1 MTIRKILVGYGSC
14 GAAAGA
20 DEVYKELKPWANER
34 KIPLAKTGCI
44 GLCYLEPIVDVYD
57 DDHSMRR
64 FVRVDASKMD
74 AFFEAIEHP
83 EEKDML
89 ISDEHQKAWENQ
101 LQIVTGNCGS
111 IDAESIDDYI
121 AHEGY
126 EGLRKALTMT
136 GDEVIKEIEISGLR
150 GRGGAGFPTYFKW
163 RAAKNAK
170 DEPKYIVCNADEGDP
185 GAFMDRS
192 VLEGDPHAVLEG
204 MMIAGYAIG
213 AEEGYIYCRAEYPMA
228 IERLTIAIDAA
239 HERGFLGKNIL
250 GSDFS
255 FDIHIK
261 EGAGAFVCGEETA
274 LIQSLEGKR
283 GTPILKPPFPA
294 EKGYLEKPTNINNV
308 ETLANIAWIIR
319 HGGAE
324 YRKIGTEKSPGTK
337 VFALTGKIKNG
348 GLVEVPMGTSLREI
362 IYDIGGGIKH
372 DKKFKAVQ
380 LGGPSGGCI
389 PAEYLDTPVDYENV
403 NKLGAIMGSGGMVV
417 MDESTCMVDMAK
429 FFISFIVEES
439 CGKCTPCRI
448 GNRRILE
455 ILEKITSGK
464 ATMEDL
470 DHLTELAEVIKDASL
485 CGLGQSAPN
494 PVLST
499 LRYFMDEYKAHVIEK
514 RCPAGVCQDLLR
526 YYISDNCVGCQ
537 RCKKNCPAQC
547 ISGEARQVHEINQ
560 VDCILCGECYRICP
574 VQAIEHR

>member
-34 KIPLAKTGCI
+34 DIPLAKTGCI

-64 FVRVDASKMD
+64 FVRVDANKMD

-89 ISDEHQKAWENQ
+89 ISEEHQKAWENQ

-294 EKGYLEKPTNINNV
+294 EKGYLEQPTNINNV

-319 HGGAE
+319 HGGAAF
-324 YRKIGTEKSPGTK
+324 RKIGTEKSPGTK

-526 YYISDNCVGCQ
+526 YYISNNCVGCQ

>member
-20 DEVYKELKPWANER
+20 DEVYKELKPWANEH

-64 FVRVDASKMD
+64 FVRVDANKMD

-228 IERLTIAIDAA
+228 IERLTLAIDAA

-319 HGGAE
+319 HGGAAF
-324 YRKIGTEKSPGTK
+324 RKIGTEKSPGTK

-448 GNRRILE
+448 GNQRILE

-574 VQAIEHR
+574 VEAIEHR

>member
-1 MTIRKILVGYGSC
+1 MTIAKILVGYGSC

-64 FVRVDASKMD
+64 FVRVDGSQMD

-89 ISDEHQKAWENQ
+89 ISEEHQKAWENQ

-213 AEEGYIYCRAEYPMA
+213 AKEGYIYCRAEYPMA

-319 HGGAE
+319 HGGAAF
-324 YRKIGTEKSPGTK
+324 RKIGTEKSPGTK

-455 ILEKITSGK
+455 ILEKITAGK

-526 YYISDNCVGCQ
+526 YYISNNCVGCQ

>member
-20 DEVYKELKPWANER
+20 DEVYKELQPWANEH

-64 FVRVDASKMD
+64 FVRVDANKMD

-89 ISDEHQKAWENQ
+89 ISEEHQKAWENQ

-250 GSDFS
+250 GTDFS

-319 HGGAE
+319 HGGAAF
-324 YRKIGTEKSPGTK
+324 RKIGTEKSPGTK

-448 GNRRILE
+448 GNQRILE

-526 YYISDNCVGCQ
+526 YYISNNCVGCQ

>member
-1 MTIRKILVGYGSC
+1 
-14 GAAAGA
+14 
-20 DEVYKELKPWANER
+20 
-34 KIPLAKTGCI
+34 
-44 GLCYLEPIVDVYD
+44 
-57 DDHSMRR
+57 
-64 FVRVDASKMD
+64 MD

-239 HERGFLGKNIL
+239 HERGFLGDNIL

-319 HGGAE
+319 HGGAAF
-324 YRKIGTEKSPGTK
+324 RKIGTEKSPGTK

-526 YYISDNCVGCQ
+526 YYISNNCVGCQ

>member
-20 DEVYKELKPWANER
+20 DEVYKELKPWANEH

-64 FVRVDASKMD
+64 FVRVDANKMD
-74 AFFEAIEHP
+74 AFFEAMEHP

-126 EGLRKALTMT
+126 EGLRKALAETR
-136 GDEVIKEIEISGLR
+136 DEVIKEIEISGLR

-170 DEPKYIVCNADEGDP
+170 EEPKYIVCNADEGDP

>member
-20 DEVYKELKPWANER
+20 DEVYKELQPWANER

-57 DDHSMRR
+57 DDRSMRR
-64 FVRVDASKMD
+64 FVRVDANKMD

-228 IERLTIAIDAA
+228 IERLTLAIDAA
-239 HERGFLGKNIL
+239 HERGFLGNNIL
-250 GSDFS
+250 GSGFS

-319 HGGAE
+319 HGGAAF
-324 YRKIGTEKSPGTK
+324 RKIGTEKSPGTK

-389 PAEYLDTPVDYENV
+389 PADYLDTPVDYENV

-455 ILEKITSGK
+455 ILEKITAGK

-526 YYISDNCVGCQ
+526 YYISSNCVGCQ

-574 VQAIEHR
+574 VEAIEHR

>member
-64 FVRVDASKMD
+64 FVRVDASEMD

-83 EEKDML
+83 EEKEML
-89 ISDEHQKAWENQ
+89 ISEEHQKAWENQ

-126 EGLRKALTMT
+126 EGLRKALAMT

-170 DEPKYIVCNADEGDP
+170 EHPKYIVCNADEGDP

-204 MMIAGYAIG
+204 MMIAGFAIG

-526 YYISDNCVGCQ
+526 YYISSNCVGCQ

>member
-20 DEVYKELKPWANER
+20 DEVYKELKPWANEH

-74 AFFEAIEHP
+74 AFFEAMEHP

-89 ISDEHQKAWENQ
+89 ISEEHQKAWENQ

-126 EGLRKALTMT
+126 EGLRKALTMNR
-136 GDEVIKEIEISGLR
+136 DEVIKEIEISGLR

-239 HERGFLGKNIL
+239 HERGFLGDNIL

-526 YYISDNCVGCQ
+526 YYISSNCVGCQ

>member
-20 DEVYKELKPWANER
+20 DEVYKELKPWAKER

-64 FVRVDASKMD
+64 FVRVDASEMD
-74 AFFEAIEHP
+74 AFFEAMEHP

-89 ISDEHQKAWENQ
+89 ISEKDQKAWENQ

-126 EGLRKALTMT
+126 EGIRKALTMT
-136 GDEVIKEIEISGLR
+136 RDEVIKEIEISGLR

-308 ETLANIAWIIR
+308 ETLANVAWIIR
-319 HGGAE
+319 HGGAAF
-324 YRKIGTEKSPGTK
+324 RKIGTEKSPGTK

-389 PAEYLDTPVDYENV
+389 PSEYLDTPVDYENV

-448 GNRRILE
+448 GNQRILE

-526 YYISDNCVGCQ
+526 YYISNNCVGCQ

>member
-1 MTIRKILVGYGSC
+1 MSIRKILVGYGSC

-20 DEVYKELKPWANER
+20 DEVYKELKPWAKEHD
-34 KIPLAKTGCI
+34 IPLAKTGCI

-64 FVRVDASKMD
+64 FVRVDASEMD
-74 AFFEAIEHP
+74 AFFEALEHP
-83 EEKDML
+83 EEKEML
-89 ISDEHQKAWENQ
+89 ISEEHQKAWENQ

-126 EGLRKALTMT
+126 EGLKKALAMT
-136 GDEVIKEIEISGLR
+136 GDEVIKEIEVSGLR

-170 DEPKYIVCNADEGDP
+170 EHPKYIVCNADEGDP

-204 MMIAGYAIG
+204 MMIAGFAIG

-308 ETLANIAWIIR
+308 ETLANVAWIIR

-448 GNRRILE
+448 GNQRILE

-526 YYISDNCVGCQ
+526 YYISNNCVGCQ

>member
-1 MTIRKILVGYGSC
+1 MSIRKILVGYGSC

-20 DEVYKELKPWANER
+20 DEVYKELKPWAKEHD
-34 KIPLAKTGCI
+34 IPLAKTGCI

-64 FVRVDASKMD
+64 FVRVDASEMD

-83 EEKDML
+83 EEKEML
-89 ISDEHQKAWENQ
+89 ISEEHQKAWENQ

-126 EGLRKALTMT
+126 EGLKKVLTMT
-136 GDEVIKEIEISGLR
+136 GDEVIKEIEVSGLR

-170 DEPKYIVCNADEGDP
+170 EHPKYIVCNADEGDP

-192 VLEGDPHAVLEG
+192 VLEGDPHSVLEG

-324 YRKIGTEKSPGTK
+324 FRKIGTEKSPGTK

-362 IYDIGGGIKH
+362 IYDIGGGIKD

-448 GNRRILE
+448 GNQRILE

-526 YYISDNCVGCQ
+526 YYISNNCVGCQ

>member
-20 DEVYKELKPWANER
+20 DEVYKELKPWANEH

-64 FVRVDASKMD
+64 FVRVDASEMD
-74 AFFEAIEHP
+74 AFFEAMEHP

-89 ISDEHQKAWENQ
+89 ISEKDQKAWENQ

-126 EGLRKALTMT
+126 EGLRKALTET
-136 GDEVIKEIEISGLR
+136 RDEVIKEIEVSGLR

-170 DEPKYIVCNADEGDP
+170 EHPKYIVCNADEGDP

-204 MMIAGYAIG
+204 MMIAGFAIG

-239 HERGFLGKNIL
+239 RERGFLGKNIL

-448 GNRRILE
+448 GNQRILE

-526 YYISDNCVGCQ
+526 YYISNNCVGCQ

>member
-1 MTIRKILVGYGSC
+1 MSIRKILVGYGSC

-20 DEVYKELKPWANER
+20 DEVYKELKPWAKER
-34 KIPLAKTGCI
+34 SILLAKTGCI

-74 AFFEAIEHP
+74 AFFEAMEHP
-83 EEKDML
+83 EEKEML
-89 ISDEHQKAWENQ
+89 ISERDQKAWENQ

-126 EGLRKALTMT
+126 EGLKKVLTMT
-136 GDEVIKEIEISGLR
+136 GDEVIKEIEVSGLR

-170 DEPKYIVCNADEGDP
+170 DHPKYIVCNADEGDP

-192 VLEGDPHAVLEG
+192 VLEGDPHSVLEG

-294 EKGYLEKPTNINNV
+294 EKGYLGKPTNINNV
-308 ETLANIAWIIR
+308 ETLANVAWIVR

-455 ILEKITSGK
+455 ILEKITAGK

-514 RCPAGVCQDLLR
+514 RCPAGVCRDLLR

-574 VQAIEHR
+574 VEAIEHR

>member
-20 DEVYKELKPWANER
+20 DEVYKELKPWANEH

-64 FVRVDASKMD
+64 FVRVDANKMD

-126 EGLRKALTMT
+126 EGLRKALAETR
-136 GDEVIKEIEISGLR
+136 DEVIKEIEISGLR

-170 DEPKYIVCNADEGDP
+170 EEPKYIVCNADEGDP

-455 ILEKITSGK
+455 ILEKITAGK

-574 VQAIEHR
+574 VEAIEHR

>member
-1 MTIRKILVGYGSC
+1 MSIRKILVGYGSC

-89 ISDEHQKAWENQ
+89 ISEEHQKAWENQ

-170 DEPKYIVCNADEGDP
+170 EEPKYIVCNADEGDP

-204 MMIAGYAIG
+204 MMIAGFAIG

-250 GSDFS
+250 GTDFS

-319 HGGAE
+319 HGGAAF
-324 YRKIGTEKSPGTK
+324 RKIGTEKSPGTK

-389 PAEYLDTPVDYENV
+389 PADYLDTPVDYENV

-470 DHLTELAEVIKDASL
+470 EHLTELAEVIKDASL

-514 RCPAGVCQDLLR
+514 RCPAGVCKDLLR
-526 YYISDNCVGCQ
+526 YYISDRCVGCQ

-547 ISGEARQVHEINQ
+547 ITGEARQVHEIHQ

-574 VQAIEHR
+574 VQAIDHR

>member
-20 DEVYKELKPWANER
+20 DEVYKELKPWANEH

-64 FVRVDASKMD
+64 FVRVDANKMD

-89 ISDEHQKAWENQ
+89 ISEEHQKAWENQ

-163 RAAKNAK
+163 RAAKNAQE
-170 DEPKYIVCNADEGDP
+170 EPKYIVCNADEGDP

-250 GSDFS
+250 GTDFS

-324 YRKIGTEKSPGTK
+324 YQKIGTEKSPGTK

-574 VQAIEHR
+574 VEAIEHR

>member
-1 MTIRKILVGYGSC
+1 MSIRKILVGYGSC

-20 DEVYKELKPWANER
+20 DEVYKELKLWAKEHD
-34 KIPLAKTGCI
+34 IPLAKTGCI

-64 FVRVDASKMD
+64 FVRVDASEMD

-89 ISDEHQKAWENQ
+89 ISEEHQKAWENQ

-126 EGLRKALTMT
+126 EGLKKALAMT
-136 GDEVIKEIEISGLR
+136 GDEVIKEIEVSGLR
-150 GRGGAGFPTYFKW
+150 GRGGAGFSTYFKW
-163 RAAKNAK
+163 RAARNAK
-170 DEPKYIVCNADEGDP
+170 EHPKYIVCNADEGDP

-448 GNRRILE
+448 GNQRILE

-526 YYISDNCVGCQ
+526 YYISNNCVGCQ

>member
-64 FVRVDASKMD
+64 FVRVDANKMD

-163 RAAKNAK
+163 RAAKSAK

-239 HERGFLGKNIL
+239 HERGFLGDNIL

-319 HGGAE
+319 HGGAAF
-324 YRKIGTEKSPGTK
+324 RKIGTEKSPGTK

-526 YYISDNCVGCQ
+526 YYISNNCVGCQ

>member
-64 FVRVDASKMD
+64 FVRVDANKMD

-239 HERGFLGKNIL
+239 HERGFLGDNIL

-319 HGGAE
+319 HGGAAF
-324 YRKIGTEKSPGTK
+324 RKIGTEKSPGTK

-526 YYISDNCVGCQ
+526 YYISNNCVGCQ

>member
-1 MTIRKILVGYGSC
+1 MSIRKILVGYGSC

-20 DEVYKELKPWANER
+20 DEVYKALKPWANER

-64 FVRVDASKMD
+64 FVRVDGKEMET
-74 AFFEAIEHP
+74 FFEAVEHP
-83 EEKDML
+83 EETDML
-89 ISDEHQKAWENQ
+89 ISEKDEKAWENQ
-101 LQIVTGNCGS
+101 RQIVTGNCGS

-126 EGLRKALTMT
+126 EGLRKALAETR
-136 GDEVIKEIEISGLR
+136 DEVIKEIEISGLR

-163 RAAKNAK
+163 RAAKNA
-170 DEPKYIVCNADEGDP
+170 EEHPKYIVCNADEGDP

-213 AEEGYIYCRAEYPMA
+213 ANEGFIYCRAEYPMA

-239 HERGFLGKNIL
+239 HEKGLLGKNIL
-250 GSDFS
+250 GTDFS

-294 EKGYLEKPTNINNV
+294 EKGYMKKPTNINNV
-308 ETLANIAWIIR
+308 ETLANVAWIIR

-324 YRKIGTEKSPGTK
+324 FHKIGTEKSPGTK

-362 IYDIGGGIKH
+362 IYDIGGGIKD

-389 PAEYLDTPVDYENV
+389 PADHLDTPVDYENV

-514 RCPAGVCQDLLR
+514 RCPAGVCKDLLR
-526 YYISDNCVGCQ
+526 YYISERCVGCQ

-547 ISGEARQVHEINQ
+547 ISGEARHIHEIDQ
-560 VDCILCGECYRICP
+560 VNCILCGECYRICP
-574 VQAIEHR
+574 VQAIERR

>member
-20 DEVYKELKPWANER
+20 DEVYKELKPWAKEHD
-34 KIPLAKTGCI
+34 IPLAKTGCI

-64 FVRVDASKMD
+64 FVRVDASEMD
-74 AFFEAIEHP
+74 AFFEAMEHP
-83 EEKDML
+83 EEKEML
-89 ISDEHQKAWENQ
+89 ISEEHQKAWENQ

-126 EGLRKALTMT
+126 EGLKKALTET
-136 GDEVIKEIEISGLR
+136 RDEVIKEIEISGLR

-163 RAAKNAK
+163 RAAKDAK
-170 DEPKYIVCNADEGDP
+170 EHPKYIVCNADEGDP

-294 EKGYLEKPTNINNV
+294 QKGYLEKPTNINNV
-308 ETLANIAWIIR
+308 ETLANVAWIIR

-324 YRKIGTEKSPGTK
+324 FRKIGTEKSPGTK

-389 PAEYLDTPVDYENV
+389 PADYLDTPVDYENV

-470 DHLTELAEVIKDASL
+470 EHLTELAEVIKDASL

-514 RCPAGVCQDLLR
+514 RCPAGVCKDLLR
-526 YYISDNCVGCQ
+526 YYISERCVGCQ

-547 ISGEARQVHEINQ
+547 ITGEARHVHEIHQ
-560 VDCILCGECYRICP
+560 IDCILCGECYRICP
-574 VQAIEHR
+574 VEAIEHR

>member
-20 DEVYKELKPWANER
+20 DEVYKELKPWAKEH

-64 FVRVDASKMD
+64 FVRVDANKMD
-74 AFFEAIEHP
+74 AFFDAIEHP

-213 AEEGYIYCRAEYPMA
+213 AKEGYIYCRAEYPMA
-228 IERLTIAIDAA
+228 IERLTLAIDAA

-319 HGGAE
+319 HGGAAF
-324 YRKIGTEKSPGTK
+324 RKIGTEKSPGTK

-455 ILEKITSGK
+455 ILEKITAGK

-514 RCPAGVCQDLLR
+514 RCPAGVCKDLLR
-526 YYISDNCVGCQ
+526 YYISNNCVGCQ

>member
-1 MTIRKILVGYGSC
+1 MSIRKILVGYGSC

-20 DEVYKELKPWANER
+20 DEVYKELKPWAKER
-34 KIPLAKTGCI
+34 SILLAKTGCI

-74 AFFEAIEHP
+74 AFFEAMEHP
-83 EEKDML
+83 EEKEML
-89 ISDEHQKAWENQ
+89 ISERDQKAWENQ

-126 EGLRKALTMT
+126 EGLKKVLTMT
-136 GDEVIKEIEISGLR
+136 GDEVIKEIEVSGLR

-170 DEPKYIVCNADEGDP
+170 EHPKYIVCNADEGDP

-192 VLEGDPHAVLEG
+192 VLEGDPHSVLEG

-294 EKGYLEKPTNINNV
+294 EKGYLGKPTNINNV
-308 ETLANIAWIIR
+308 ETLANVAWIVR

-362 IYDIGGGIKH
+362 IYDIGGGIKQ

-448 GNRRILE
+448 GNQRILE

-514 RCPAGVCQDLLR
+514 RCPAGVCRDLLR

-560 VDCILCGECYRICP
+560 VNCILCGECYRICP

>member
-1 MTIRKILVGYGSC
+1 MSIRKILVGYGSC

-20 DEVYKELKPWANER
+20 DEVYKELKPWAKEHD
-34 KIPLAKTGCI
+34 IPLAKTGCI

-64 FVRVDASKMD
+64 FVRVDASEMD

-83 EEKDML
+83 EEKEML
-89 ISDEHQKAWENQ
+89 ISEEHQKAWENQ

-126 EGLRKALTMT
+126 EGLKKVLTMT
-136 GDEVIKEIEISGLR
+136 GDEVIKEIEVSGLR

-170 DEPKYIVCNADEGDP
+170 EHPKYIVCNADEGDP

-192 VLEGDPHAVLEG
+192 VLEGDPHSVLEG

-324 YRKIGTEKSPGTK
+324 FRKIGTEKSPGTK

-448 GNRRILE
+448 GNQRILE

-526 YYISDNCVGCQ
+526 YYISNNCVGCQ

>member
-1 MTIRKILVGYGSC
+1 MTIAKILVGYGSC

-64 FVRVDASKMD
+64 FVRVDGSQMD

-89 ISDEHQKAWENQ
+89 ISEEHQKAWENQ

-250 GSDFS
+250 GTDFS

-319 HGGAE
+319 HGGAAF
-324 YRKIGTEKSPGTK
+324 RKIGTEKSPGTK

-455 ILEKITSGK
+455 ILEKITAGK

-574 VQAIEHR
+574 VEAIEHR

>member
-1 MTIRKILVGYGSC
+1 MSIRKILVGYGSC

-20 DEVYKELKPWANER
+20 DEVYKELKPWAKER
-34 KIPLAKTGCI
+34 SILLAKTGCI

-74 AFFEAIEHP
+74 AFFEAMEHP
-83 EEKDML
+83 EEKEML
-89 ISDEHQKAWENQ
+89 ISERDQKAWENQ

-126 EGLRKALTMT
+126 EGLKKVLTMT
-136 GDEVIKEIEISGLR
+136 GDEVIKEIEVSGLR

-170 DEPKYIVCNADEGDP
+170 EHPKYIVCNADEGDP

-192 VLEGDPHAVLEG
+192 VLEGDPHSVLEG

-294 EKGYLEKPTNINNV
+294 EKGYLGKPTNINNV
-308 ETLANIAWIIR
+308 ETLANVAWIVR

-448 GNRRILE
+448 GNQRILE

-514 RCPAGVCQDLLR
+514 RCPAGVCRDLLR

-537 RCKKNCPAQC
+537 RCKENCPAQC

-560 VDCILCGECYRICP
+560 VNCILCGECYRICP

>member
-20 DEVYKELKPWANER
+20 DEVYKELQPWANER

-64 FVRVDASKMD
+64 FVRVDANKMD

-228 IERLTIAIDAA
+228 IERLTLAIDAA
-239 HERGFLGKNIL
+239 HERGFLGDNIL

-319 HGGAE
+319 HGGAAF
-324 YRKIGTEKSPGTK
+324 RKIGTEKSPGTK

-389 PAEYLDTPVDYENV
+389 PADYLDTPVDYENV

-526 YYISDNCVGCQ
+526 YYISNNCVGCQ

>member
-64 FVRVDASKMD
+64 FVRVDANKMD

-89 ISDEHQKAWENQ
+89 ISEEHQKAWENQ

-136 GDEVIKEIEISGLR
+136 GDEVIQEIEISGLR

-163 RAAKNAK
+163 KAAKNAK

-228 IERLTIAIDAA
+228 IERLTLAIDAA
-239 HERGFLGKNIL
+239 HERGFLGDNIL

-319 HGGAE
+319 HGGAAF
-324 YRKIGTEKSPGTK
+324 RKIGTEKSPGTK

-455 ILEKITSGK
+455 ILEKITAGK

-526 YYISDNCVGCQ
+526 YYISNNCVGCQ

-574 VQAIEHR
+574 VEAIEHR

>member
-57 DDHSMRR
+57 DDHLMRR
-64 FVRVDASKMD
+64 FVRVDASEMD

-89 ISDEHQKAWENQ
+89 ISEKDQKAWENQ

-170 DEPKYIVCNADEGDP
+170 DAPKYIVCNADEGDP

-204 MMIAGYAIG
+204 MMIAGFAIG

-239 HERGFLGKNIL
+239 RERGFLGKNIL

-319 HGGAE
+319 HGGAAF
-324 YRKIGTEKSPGTK
+324 RKIGTEKSPGTK

-389 PAEYLDTPVDYENV
+389 PSEYLDTPVDYENV

-448 GNRRILE
+448 GNQRILE

-526 YYISDNCVGCQ
+526 YYISNNCVGCQ

>member
-1 MTIRKILVGYGSC
+1 MTISKILVGYGSC

-89 ISDEHQKAWENQ
+89 ISEEHQKAWENQ

-170 DEPKYIVCNADEGDP
+170 EEPKYIVCNADEGDP

-204 MMIAGYAIG
+204 MMIAGFAIG

-250 GSDFS
+250 GTDFS

-319 HGGAE
+319 HGGAAF
-324 YRKIGTEKSPGTK
+324 RKIGTEKSPGTK

-389 PAEYLDTPVDYENV
+389 PADYLDTPVDYENV

-470 DHLTELAEVIKDASL
+470 EHLTELAEVIKDASL

-514 RCPAGVCQDLLR
+514 RCPAGVCKDLLR
-526 YYISDNCVGCQ
+526 YYISDRCVGCQ

-547 ISGEARQVHEINQ
+547 ITGEARQVHEIHQ

-574 VQAIEHR
+574 VEAIDHR

>member
-1 MTIRKILVGYGSC
+1 MSIRKILVGYGSC

-20 DEVYKELKPWANER
+20 DEVYKELGPWANER

-64 FVRVDASKMD
+64 FVRVDANKMD

-89 ISDEHQKAWENQ
+89 ISEEHQKAWENQ

-136 GDEVIKEIEISGLR
+136 GDEVIKEIEVSGLR

-170 DEPKYIVCNADEGDP
+170 EHPKYIVCNADEGDP

-319 HGGAE
+319 HGGAAF
-324 YRKIGTEKSPGTK
+324 RKIGTEKSPGTK

-526 YYISDNCVGCQ
+526 YYISSNCVGCQ

>member
-20 DEVYKELKPWANER
+20 DEVYKELKPWANEH

-64 FVRVDASKMD
+64 FVRVDANKMD

-89 ISDEHQKAWENQ
+89 ISEEHQKAWENQ

-163 RAAKNAK
+163 RAARNAK

-319 HGGAE
+319 HGGAAF
-324 YRKIGTEKSPGTK
+324 RKIGTEKSPGTK

-389 PAEYLDTPVDYENV
+389 PADYLDTPVDYENV

-526 YYISDNCVGCQ
+526 YYISNNCVGCQ

>member
-20 DEVYKELKPWANER
+20 DEVYKELQPWANER

-64 FVRVDASKMD
+64 FVRVDANKMD
-74 AFFEAIEHP
+74 AFFEAMEHP

-89 ISDEHQKAWENQ
+89 ISEEHQKAWENQ

-126 EGLRKALTMT
+126 EGLRKALTET
-136 GDEVIKEIEISGLR
+136 RDEVIKEIEISGLR

-319 HGGAE
+319 HGGAAF
-324 YRKIGTEKSPGTK
+324 RKIGTEKSPGTK

-455 ILEKITSGK
+455 ILEKITAGK

-574 VQAIEHR
+574 VEAIEHR

>member
-20 DEVYKELKPWANER
+20 DEVYKELKPWANEH

-64 FVRVDASKMD
+64 FVRVDANKMD

-89 ISDEHQKAWENQ
+89 ISEEHQKAWENQ

-170 DEPKYIVCNADEGDP
+170 EHPKYIVCNADEGDP

-228 IERLTIAIDAA
+228 IERLTLAIDAA
-239 HERGFLGKNIL
+239 HERGFLGKSIL
-250 GSDFS
+250 GTDFS

-319 HGGAE
+319 HGGAAF
-324 YRKIGTEKSPGTK
+324 RKIGTEKSPGTK

-372 DKKFKAVQ
+372 DKKLKAVQ

-455 ILEKITSGK
+455 ILEKITAGK

-574 VQAIEHR
+574 VEAIEHR

>member
-64 FVRVDASKMD
+64 FVRVDANKMD
-74 AFFEAIEHP
+74 AFFEAMEHP

-136 GDEVIKEIEISGLR
+136 GDEVIREIEISGLR

-228 IERLTIAIDAA
+228 IERLTLAIDAA

-250 GSDFS
+250 GTDFS

-319 HGGAE
+319 HGGAAF
-324 YRKIGTEKSPGTK
+324 RKIGTEKSPGTK

-362 IYDIGGGIKH
+362 IYDIGGGIKY

-455 ILEKITSGK
+455 ILEKITAGK

-499 LRYFMDEYKAHVIEK
+499 LRYFMDEYKAHVVEK
-514 RCPAGVCQDLLR
+514 RCPAGVCKDLLR
-526 YYISDNCVGCQ
+526 YYISNNCVGCQ

-574 VQAIEHR
+574 VEAIEHR

>member
-20 DEVYKELKPWANER
+20 DEVYKELKPWANEH

-57 DDHSMRR
+57 DDRSMRR
-64 FVRVDASKMD
+64 FVRVDANKMD

-136 GDEVIKEIEISGLR
+136 GDEVIKEIEVSGLR

-228 IERLTIAIDAA
+228 IERLTLAIDAA
-239 HERGFLGKNIL
+239 HERGFLGDNIL

-319 HGGAE
+319 HGGAAF
-324 YRKIGTEKSPGTK
+324 RKIGTEKSPGTK

-389 PAEYLDTPVDYENV
+389 PADYLDTPVDYENV

-455 ILEKITSGK
+455 ILEKITAGK

-526 YYISDNCVGCQ
+526 YYISNNCVGCQ

>member
-1 MTIRKILVGYGSC
+1 MSIRKILVGYGSC

-20 DEVYKELKPWANER
+20 DEVYKELKPWAKER
-34 KIPLAKTGCI
+34 SILLAKTGCI

-74 AFFEAIEHP
+74 AFFEAMEHP
-83 EEKDML
+83 EEKEML
-89 ISDEHQKAWENQ
+89 ISERDQKAWENQ

-126 EGLRKALTMT
+126 EGLKKVLTMT
-136 GDEVIKEIEISGLR
+136 GDEVIKEIEVSGLR

-170 DEPKYIVCNADEGDP
+170 EHPKYIVCNADEGDP

-192 VLEGDPHAVLEG
+192 VLEGDPHSVLEG

-294 EKGYLEKPTNINNV
+294 EKGYLGKPTNINNV
-308 ETLANIAWIIR
+308 ETLANVAWIVR

-448 GNRRILE
+448 GNQRILE

-514 RCPAGVCQDLLR
+514 RCPAGVCRDLLR

-560 VDCILCGECYRICP
+560 VNCILCGECYRICP

>member
-64 FVRVDASKMD
+64 FVRVDANKMD
-74 AFFEAIEHP
+74 AFFEAMEHP

-136 GDEVIKEIEISGLR
+136 GDEVIREIEISGLR

-228 IERLTIAIDAA
+228 IERLTLAIDAA

-250 GSDFS
+250 GTDFS

-319 HGGAE
+319 HGGAAF
-324 YRKIGTEKSPGTK
+324 RKIGTEKSPGTK

-389 PAEYLDTPVDYENV
+389 PAGYLDTPVDYENV

-455 ILEKITSGK
+455 ILEKITAGK

-499 LRYFMDEYKAHVIEK
+499 LRYFMDEYKAHVVEK
-514 RCPAGVCQDLLR
+514 RCPAGVCKDLLR
-526 YYISDNCVGCQ
+526 YYISNNCVGCQ

-574 VQAIEHR
+574 VEAIEHR